1 MSYGEI
7 LSAHLLTDVL
17 NDRKIS
23 CEYLDMRAIIVTD
36 DNFGAAN
43 VDFEQTNHNIK
54 SHFSAHK
61 KLQIATGF
69 IAATRNQETTTIGRG
84 GSDYTASIIGAALS
98 AKSIE
103 IWTDVDGVMTTGQFL
118 YSADGKTHKVFGP
131 HDNEGIKLLKGLLP
145 VRFITA
151 DKRGFGITKRRI
163 VDDMGCPLD
172 LVPEAEREAF
182 IAGLGDRVAFM
193 GDGYSDAR

>member
-1 MSYGEI
+1 M
-7 LSAHLLTDVL
+7 
-17 NDRKIS
+17 
-23 CEYLDMRAIIVTD
+23 
-36 DNFGAAN
+36 
-43 VDFEQTNHNIK
+43 
-54 SHFSAHK
+54 
-61 KLQIATGF
+61 
-69 IAATRNQETTTIGRG
+69 
-84 GSDYTASIIGAALS
+84 IGAVKPTVFVL
-98 AKSIE
+98 
-103 IWTDVDGVMTTGQFL
+103 DVDGVMTTGQFL

-193 GDGYSDAR
+193 GDGYSDARCMRRVLFAVAPANARKEAREAAHFVTESRSGEGAVLDACLEIIRRFFPERDV